1 MVALHNP
8 QAFSRVAPA
17 FRPRFA
23 PVRDRRVAV
32 VLNANA
38 RAVDAKAVRW
48 VSRVVPE
55 GDLFLSHTM
64 EEGETI
70 ARELVDRDYDA
81 VFWGGGDGTFAV
93 GLRSV
98 LAAATAQGKRIPE
111 MGVLRLGTG
120 NAMADAIGAGPA
132 TEQGL
137 TDDLRRA
144 RKSESRRRVPL
155 LDLEG
160 RPVLFCGFGL
170 DAQILQ
176 DHHAIV
182 DGLKRVGLDRQVRS
196 AGLRY
201 FLSVAGR
208 SIPRFLA
215 TDRPEVVAVNRGS
228 TAIRVDADGRPIGSP
243 IPSGRVLWRGPVTL
257 ASCGTIPFYGLGMR
271 IFPHA
276 DREPG
281 RFQLRLSDLGAAEAL
296 AHLPKIWTGRINH
309 PRVADF
315 LVDDVELVLSRP
327 SPMQASGDVVGIR
340 ERAQIRFFPR
350 PVAVV

>member
-1 MVALHNP
+1 MVALHNSE
-8 QAFSRVAPA
+8 AFSRVAPS
-17 FRPRFA
+17 FRARFQPA
-23 PVRDRRVAV
+23 RDRRVAV

-38 RAVDAKAVRW
+38 RAVDQKTLEW
-48 VSRVVPE
+48 VSRVVPQE
-55 GDLFLSHTM
+55 DLFLSRTLS
-64 EEGETI
+64 EGEDI
-70 ARELVDRDYDA
+70 ARTLVDRQYDA

-93 GLRSV
+93 GLRHV
-98 LAAATAQGKRIPE
+98 LAAATERGQKLPD

-120 NAMADAIGAGPA
+120 NAMADAVGAGA
-132 TEQGL
+132 ANEKGL
-137 TDDLRRA
+137 TEDLRRA
-144 RKSESRRRVPL
+144 RKNESRRQMPL

-176 DHHAIV
+176 DHHALV
-182 DGLKRVGLDRQVRS
+182 DGLKKVGLDRQLRN

-201 FLSVAGR
+201 FMSVAGR
-208 SIPRFLA
+208 SIPRFVA

-228 TAIRVDADGRPIGSP
+228 TAIRVDADGRMIGSP
-243 IPSGRVLWRGPVTL
+243 IPTGRVLWRGPVTL

-296 AHLPKIWTGRINH
+296 AHLPKIWTGRVNH
-309 PRVADF
+309 PRIADF
-315 LVDDVELVLSRP
+315 LVDEVELVLSRP

-340 ERAQIRFFPR
+340 ERAVIRHWPH